1 MSDRR
6 DFFKKVGVLGL
17 STIAAKLSSNSKLET
32 LDSIA
37 SHAMPNDAFTLPK
50 LPYAYNALEPFI
62 DEQTM
67 MIHHTKHHQAYV
79 DKLNALKS
87 TNIDYQVDDTTKC
100 RQLEPSPI
108 GNVALRND
116 LGGHVN
122 HSLFWELLKPNPK
135 AEANFPKTNLS
146 EAITKEFKS
155 FDEFKKL
162 FSEKS
167 TKIFGSGWCWLIQQN
182 GKLQI
187 ITTPNQ
193 DNPLMRE
200 SATDTDKKHVVLAL
214 DVWEHAYY
222 LKYQNKRADY
232 IANWWNIINWEKA
245 EELYLKNK

>member
-6 DFFKKVGVLGL
+6 DFFKKIGVLGL

-32 LDSIA
+32 LDNIA

-50 LPYAYNALEPFI
+50 LQYAYNALEPFI

-67 MIHHTKHHQAYV
+67 LIHHTKHHQSYV

-87 TNIDYQVDDTTKC
+87 TNIDYQVDDITKC
-100 RQLEPSPI
+100 RQLEPSPM
-108 GNVALRND
+108 GNTSLRNN

-135 AEANFPKTNLS
+135 AEPNFPKTNIS
-146 EAITKEFKS
+146 EAIIKEFKS

-162 FSEKS
+162 FSEAA
-167 TKIFGSGWCWLIQQN
+167 TKHFGSGWCWLILQK
-182 GKLQI
+182 GKLMI
-187 ITTPNQ
+187 VTTPNQ
-193 DNPLMRE
+193 DNPFMKTRM
-200 SATDTDKKHVVLAL
+200 TDDSNNHVVLAL

-232 IANWWNIINWEKA
+232 ISNWWNIINWEKA